1 MLRILA
7 NDGMDKAAV
16 DYLRGLGHEVS
27 TDHLEGTDLE
37 NAIKEYD
44 VLVVRSATKVRK
56 PLIDIASEAG
66 QLKLIVRAGVGIDNI
81 DHEYAEQKC
90 IAVRNTPK
98 ASSASVAELTIAHM
112 FAVSRFIN
120 ISNVTMRRGEWN
132 KKAYKGVELMGKT
145 LGLIGFGR
153 IGQEVGS
160 RARALG
166 MDVIYSDH
174 HVHLDS
180 PQYKKVE
187 MDELLEKSDY
197 VSLHVPFLGT
207 PVLDEKEFAQMKDG
221 VRIINVARGGVVSE
235 DALLAALES
244 GKVAAAAL
252 DVFEEEPTK
261 REDICNHPAIS
272 VTPHIGASTN
282 EAQLRIGIETYETIL
297 DFFTS
302 KVGCAQD

>member
-7 NDGMDKAAV
+7 NDGMDKSAV
-16 DYLRGLGHEVS
+16 DYLQGLGHEVV
-27 TDHLEGTDLE
+27 TDHQAGADLDKAVTE
-37 NAIKEYD
+37 FD
-44 VLVVRSATKVRK
+44 VLIVRSATKVRE
-56 PLIDIASEAG
+56 PLIDIAAEAG
-66 QLKLIVRAGVGIDNI
+66 KMKLVVRAGVGIDNI
-81 DHEYAEQKC
+81 DHKYAEEKG

-112 FAVSRFIN
+112 FAISRFIH
-120 ISNVTMRRGEWN
+120 ISNVTMRKGEWN

-166 MDVIYSDH
+166 MDVIYADH
-174 HVHLDS
+174 HVHLDT

-187 MDELLEKSDY
+187 MEEVLAKSDFI
-197 VSLHVPFLGT
+197 SLHIPFLGEPT
-207 PVLDEKEFAQMKDG
+207 IGEAEFAKMKDG
-221 VRIINVARGGVVSE
+221 VRLVNVARGGVVDE
-235 DALLAALES
+235 DALLKALES

-272 VTPHIGASTN
+272 VTPHIGASTA
-282 EAQLRIGIETYETIL
+282 EAQQRIGIETYETVL
-297 DFFTS
+297 DFF
-302 KVGCAQD
+302 K

>member
-1 MLRILA
+1 M
-7 NDGMDKAAV
+7 
-16 DYLRGLGHEVS
+16 
-27 TDHLEGTDLE
+27 
-37 NAIKEYD
+37 
-44 VLVVRSATKVRK
+44 
-56 PLIDIASEAG
+56 
-66 QLKLIVRAGVGIDNI
+66 
-81 DHEYAEQKC
+81 QKKKG

-112 FAVSRFIN
+112 FAISRFIHV
-120 ISNVTMRRGEWN
+120 SNVTMRKGEWN

-166 MDVIYSDH
+166 MDVIYADH

-180 PQYKKVE
+180 PQYKKVDME
-187 MDELLEKSDY
+187 EVLEKSDFI
-197 VSLHVPFLGT
+197 SLHIPFLGAPT
-207 PVLDEKEFAQMKDG
+207 IGEAEFAKMKDG
-221 VRIINVARGGVVSE
+221 VRLVNVARGGVVDE
-235 DALLAALES
+235 DALLKALEN

-272 VTPHIGASTN
+272 VTPHIGASTA

-297 DFFTS
+297 DFF
-302 KVGCAQD
+302 K

>member
-7 NDGMDKAAV
+7 NDGMDKTAV
-16 DYLRGLGHEVS
+16 DYLTGLGHEVV
-27 TDHLEGTDLE
+27 TDHFAGADLDKAVTE
-37 NAIKEYD
+37 FDALI
-44 VLVVRSATKVRK
+44 VRSATKVRQ
-56 PLIDIASEAG
+56 PLIDIAAEAG
-66 QLKLIVRAGVGIDNI
+66 KLKLVVRAGVGIDNI
-81 DHEYAEQKC
+81 DHKYAEEKG

-112 FAVSRFIN
+112 FAISRFIHV
-120 ISNVTMRRGEWN
+120 SNVTMRKGEWN
-132 KKAYKGVELMGKT
+132 KKAYKGIELMGKT

-166 MDVIYSDH
+166 MDVIYADH

-187 MDELLEKSDY
+187 MEEVLERSDFI
-197 VSLHVPFLGT
+197 SLHIPFLGEPT
-207 PVLDEKEFAQMKDG
+207 IGEAEFAKMKDG
-221 VRIINVARGGVVSE
+221 VRLVNVARGGVVDE
-235 DALLAALES
+235 DALLKALES

-272 VTPHIGASTN
+272 VTPHIGASTA
-282 EAQLRIGIETYETIL
+282 EAQMRIGIETYETIL
-297 DFFTS
+297 DFF
-302 KVGCAQD
+302 K

>member
-16 DYLRGLGHEVS
+16 DYLTGLGHEVV
-27 TDHLEGTDLE
+27 TDHFDGADLDKAVTE
-37 NAIKEYD
+37 FDA
-44 VLVVRSATKVRK
+44 LVVRSATKVRQ
-56 PLIDIASEAG
+56 PLIDIAAEAG
-66 QLKLIVRAGVGIDNI
+66 KLKLVVRAGVGIDNI
-81 DHEYAEQKC
+81 DHKYAEEKG

-112 FAVSRFIN
+112 FAISRFIHV
-120 ISNVTMRRGEWN
+120 SNVTMRKGEWN
-132 KKAYKGVELMGKT
+132 KKAYKGIELMGKT

-166 MDVIYSDH
+166 MDVIYADH

-187 MDELLEKSDY
+187 MEEVLEKSDFI
-197 VSLHVPFLGT
+197 SLHIPFLGEPT
-207 PVLDEKEFAQMKDG
+207 IGEAEFAKMKDG
-221 VRIINVARGGVVSE
+221 VRLVNVARGGVVDE
-235 DALLAALES
+235 DALLKALES

-272 VTPHIGASTN
+272 VTPHIGASTA
-282 EAQLRIGIETYETIL
+282 EAQMRIGIETYETIL
-297 DFFTS
+297 NFF
-302 KVGCAQD
+302 K

>member
-7 NDGMDKAAV
+7 NDGMDKSAV
-16 DYLRGLGHEVS
+16 DYLQGLGHEVV
-27 TDHLEGTDLE
+27 TDHQAGADLDKAVTE
-37 NAIKEYD
+37 FD
-44 VLVVRSATKVRK
+44 VLIVRSATKVRE
-56 PLIDIASEAG
+56 PLIDIAAKAG
-66 QLKLIVRAGVGIDNI
+66 KLKLVVRAGVGIDNI
-81 DHEYAEQKC
+81 DHKYAEEKG

-112 FAVSRFIN
+112 FAISRFIH
-120 ISNVTMRRGEWN
+120 ISNVTMRKGEWN

-166 MDVIYSDH
+166 MDVIYADH
-174 HVHLDS
+174 HVHLDT

-187 MDELLEKSDY
+187 MEEVLAKSDFI
-197 VSLHVPFLGT
+197 SLHIPFLGEPT
-207 PVLDEKEFAQMKDG
+207 IGEAEFAKMKDG
-221 VRIINVARGGVVSE
+221 VRLVNVARGGVVDE
-235 DALLAALES
+235 DALLKALES

-272 VTPHIGASTN
+272 VTPHIGASTA
-282 EAQLRIGIETYETIL
+282 EAQQRIGIETYETVL
-297 DFFTS
+297 DFF
-302 KVGCAQD
+302 K